1 MKFSDALTLSTRMFK
16 NRPMRTFLTI
26 LGVSVGIGTVL
37 FLVSLGYG
45 LQQVIL
51 NKITTADSLL
61 SLDVSPGV
69 SNLVELSQE
78 NADKM
83 AQISGVVE
91 TSRLA
96 NIQSQITLGDKTAD
110 GAVLAADQSFFRL
123 NGVNID
129 SGKPFESDNSIEAVV
144 SSAALKLFDLTPE
157 QAIGQTIQITL
168 YITSFDGDGVEE
180 VSTVKRPDAYK
191 IVGVIEDENSVFAYL
206 PLKSISDVKVQKFD
220 QLKVKV
226 ASNEIMEN
234 ARSQIMEQGFL
245 VSSLSDTID
254 QANKIFGIVQII
266 LFSFGFV
273 ALLISAIGM
282 FNTMTISLMEK
293 TNEIGI
299 MRSLGIT
306 RRDIKII
313 FFMESG
319 IMGFL
324 GGVGGVLVGLT
335 AGWVVNFGFNL
346 LAKNLGG
353 KALDLF
359 YTPNIFLVFIIAFS
373 GIVGLLTGVFP
384 SIRASKLNPLDALR
398 YK

>member
-1 MKFSDALTLSTRMFK
+1 MTLSTRMFK

-69 SNLVELSQE
+69 SNLVELSQD
-78 NADKM
+78 NVDKM

-91 TSRLA
+91 TGRLA
-96 NIQSQITLGDKTAD
+96 NISSQISLDDKIAD
-110 GAVLAADQSFFRL
+110 GAVLASDHSFFRL
-123 NGVNID
+123 NGVTPNY
-129 SGKPFESDNSIEAVV
+129 GKEFSSDDAMEAVI
-144 SSAALKLFDLTPE
+144 SSAALKLFNLTKE
-157 QAIGQTIQITL
+157 EAIGKQIQLNL
-168 YITSFDGDGVEE
+168 YIVSKNSDGLEE
-180 VSTVKRPDAYK
+180 VNTVKRDGNYA
-191 IVGVIEDENSVFAYL
+191 VTGVIDDENSVFAYI
-206 PLKSISDVKVQKFD
+206 PFKSVSDLKIGKFD

-226 ASNEIMEN
+226 ANNEIMETI
-234 ARSQIMEQGFL
+234 RSQIMEQGFL

-254 QANKIFGIVQII
+254 QANKIFSIIQIV

-273 ALLISAIGM
+273 ALLVTAIGM
-282 FNTMTISLMEK
+282 FNTMTISLLEK

-299 MRSLGIT
+299 MRTLGIT
-306 RRDIKII
+306 GRDIKFI

-324 GGVGGVLVGLT
+324 GGLGGVLVGYL
-335 AGWVVNFGFNL
+335 AGLLVNLAFNL
-346 LAKNLGG
+346 LARNLGG
-353 KALDLF
+353 QSLNLF
-359 YTPNIFLVFIIAFS
+359 YTPSAFIFFIIFFS
-373 GIVGLLTGVFP
+373 TLVGLLTGIFP

>member
-1 MKFSDALTLSTRMFK
+1 MKFSDAFTLSTRMFK

-69 SNLVELSQE
+69 SNLVKLDQA
-78 NADKM
+78 NIDKI
-83 AQISGVVE
+83 AQIEGVAE

-96 NIQSQITLGDKTAD
+96 NLSAQITLDDKTAD
-110 GAVLAADQSFFRL
+110 GAVLAVDQSFFRL
-123 NGVNID
+123 NGVNINYGKEFSSDD
-129 SGKPFESDNSIEAVV
+129 SLEAVI
-144 SSAALKLFDLTPE
+144 SSAALKLFNLSQE
-157 QAIGQTIQITL
+157 EVVGKNIQLTL
-168 YITSFDGDGVEE
+168 YIVSLNAEGFEE
-180 VSTVKRPDAYK
+180 VRTVKREDNYTV
-191 IVGVIEDENSVFAYL
+191 VGVIEDENSVFAYA
-206 PLKSISDVKVQKFD
+206 PLKSISDIQIGQFD
-220 QLKVKV
+220 QLKAKV
-226 ASNEIMEN
+226 AKNEVMEPIRN
-234 ARSQIMEQGFL
+234 QIMEQGFL

-254 QANKIFGIVQII
+254 QANKIFQVIQII

-273 ALLISAIGM
+273 ALLVSAIGM
-282 FNTMTISLMEK
+282 FNTMTISLLEK

-306 RRDIKII
+306 GRDIKKI
-313 FFMESG
+313 FFMESS

-324 GGVGGVLVGLT
+324 GGLGGVAVGYG
-335 AGWVVNFGFNL
+335 AGLIVNLGFNL

-353 KALDLF
+353 KPLELF
-359 YTPNIFLVFIIAFS
+359 YTPSIFIIFIIVFS
-373 GIVGLLTGVFP
+373 TIVGFLTGVFP
-384 SIRASKLNPLDALR
+384 SFRASKLNPLDALR

>member
-1 MKFSDALTLSTRMFK
+1 MKFYDALTLSTRMFK

-26 LGVSVGIGTVL
+26 LGVGVGIGTVL

-69 SNLVELSQE
+69 SSLIELSQE
-78 NADKM
+78 NVDKID
-83 AQISGVVE
+83 QIENVVE

-96 NIQSQITLGDKTAD
+96 NISSQITLNDKIAD
-110 GAVLAADQSFFRL
+110 GFILAADQSFFRL

-129 SGKPFESDNSIEAVV
+129 RGKEFATDDSLETVV
-144 SSAALKLFDLTPE
+144 SSAALKLFDLTE
-157 QAIGQTIQITL
+157 EEVIGKKIQLTL
-168 YITSFDGDGVEE
+168 YIPTINVDGFEE
-180 VSTVKRPDAYK
+180 IKTDKRNDEYT
-191 IVGVIEDENSVFAYL
+191 ITGIIQDENSVFAYI
-206 PLKSISDVKVQKFD
+206 PLQTISDVNISHYD
-220 QLKVKV
+220 ELKVKV
-226 ASNEIMEN
+226 SQNEVMENIRVEIMN
-234 ARSQIMEQGFL
+234 QGFL

-254 QANKIFGIVQII
+254 QANKIFQIIQII

-273 ALLISAIGM
+273 ALLVSAIGM
-282 FNTMTISLMEK
+282 FNTMTISLLEK

-306 RRDIKII
+306 GRDIKKI

-324 GGVGGVLVGLT
+324 GGLGGVIIGYGGGVL
-335 AGWVVNFGFNL
+335 VNFGFNL
-346 LAKNLGG
+346 LAQNLGG
-353 KALDLF
+353 KALSLF
-359 YTPNIFLVFIIAFS
+359 
-373 GIVGLLTGVFP
+373 
-384 SIRASKLNPLDALR
+384 
-398 YK
+398 

>member
-1 MKFSDALTLSTRMFK
+1 MFK

-69 SNLVELSQE
+69 SNLVELSQS
-78 NADKM
+78 NVDKIG
-83 AQISGVVE
+83 QIDGVAE

-96 NIQSQITLGDKTAD
+96 NISAQITLGDKTAD
-110 GAVLAADQSFFRL
+110 GAILAADQSFFRL

-129 SGKPFESDNSIEAVV
+129 YGKAISSDDTLETVV
-144 SSAALKLFDLTPE
+144 SSAALKLFNLTQE
-157 QAIGQTIQITL
+157 EAIGKTIQVTL
-168 YITSFDGDGVEE
+168 YITSINADGFEE
-180 VSTVKRPDAYK
+180 VKTVKRTDNYT
-191 IVGVIEDENSVFAYL
+191 IVGVIADENSVFSYI
-206 PLKSISDVKVQKFD
+206 PLKSISDVSIGKYD
-220 QLKVKV
+220 ELKVKV
-226 ASNEIMEN
+226 AKNDAMDPI
-234 ARSQIMEQGFL
+234 RTQIMEQGFL

-254 QANKIFGIVQII
+254 QANKIFQIIQII

-273 ALLISAIGM
+273 ALLVSAIGM
-282 FNTMTISLMEK
+282 FNTMTISLLEK

-306 RRDIKII
+306 GKDIMKI
-313 FFMESG
+313 FFMESS

-324 GGVGGVLVGLT
+324 GGLGGVIVGFL
-335 AGWVVNFGFNL
+335 AGVLVNFGFNL
-346 LAKNLGG
+346 LASNLGG
-353 KALDLF
+353 KSLQLF
-359 YTPNIFLVFIIAFS
+359 YTPNIFIFFIIFFS
-373 GIVGLLTGVFP
+373 TIVGFLTGVFP
-384 SIRASKLNPLDALR
+384 SYRASKLNPLDALR

>member
-69 SNLVELSQE
+69 SNLVRLSQE
-78 NADKM
+78 NVNK
-83 AQISGVVE
+83 IYEIEGVTE
-91 TSRLA
+91 ISRLA
-96 NIQSQITLGDKTAD
+96 NISSQINLADKTAD
-110 GAVLAADQSFFRL
+110 GSVLAADQSFFRL
-123 NGVNID
+123 NGININYGKEIASND
-129 SGKPFESDNSIEAVV
+129 SLEAVI
-144 SSAALKLFDLTPE
+144 SSAALKLFDLKQE
-157 QAIGQTIQITL
+157 EAIGKTIQVTL
-168 YITSFDGDGVEE
+168 YIVSINSEGFEE
-180 VSTVKRPDAYK
+180 VKTVKREANYTV
-191 IVGVIEDENSVFAYL
+191 VGIIEDENSVFAYI
-206 PLKSISDVKVQKFD
+206 PLKSISEVAISQFD
-220 QLKVKV
+220 QIKVKV
-226 ASNEIMEN
+226 EKNEVMEN
-234 ARSQIMEQGFL
+234 IRSKIMEQGFL

-254 QANKIFGIVQII
+254 QANKIFKIIQII

-273 ALLISAIGM
+273 ALLVSAIGM
-282 FNTMTISLMEK
+282 FNTMTISLLEK

-306 RRDIKII
+306 GKDIKKI
-313 FFMESG
+313 FFMESS

-324 GGVGGVLVGLT
+324 GGVGGVAVGYG
-335 AGWVVNFGFNL
+335 AGLVVNLGFNL

-353 KALDLF
+353 KPLELF
-359 YTPNIFLVFIIAFS
+359 YTPGIFIGFIIFFS
-373 GIVGLLTGVFP
+373 TIVGFLTGVFP
-384 SIRASKLNPLDALR
+384 SYRASKLNPLDALR

>member
-1 MKFSDALTLSTRMFK
+1 MKFNDALTLSTRMFK

-69 SNLVELSQE
+69 SKLVDLSQD
-78 NADKM
+78 NVDK
-83 AQISGVVE
+83 ISKIDGVVE

-96 NIQSQITLGDKTAD
+96 NLSSQITLSDKTAD

-123 NGVNID
+123 NGVSVNYGKEFSSDD
-129 SGKPFESDNSIEAVV
+129 SLETVI
-144 SSAALKLFDLTPE
+144 SSAAIKLFGLPE
-157 QAIGQTIQITL
+157 SEIIGKNIQLTL
-168 YITSFDGDGVEE
+168 YTTSINSEGFEE
-180 VSTVKRPDAYK
+180 VKTVKREDNYTV
-191 IVGVIEDENSVFAYL
+191 VGVIEDENSVFAYI
-206 PLKSISDVKVQKFD
+206 PLKSIVDVNIGKFD

-226 ASNEIMEN
+226 DRNEIME
-234 ARSQIMEQGFL
+234 AVRSQIMDQGFL

-254 QANKIFGIVQII
+254 QTNKIFNIIQII

-273 ALLISAIGM
+273 ALLVSAIGM
-282 FNTMTISLMEK
+282 FNTMTISLLEK

-306 RRDIKII
+306 GKDIKKV

-324 GGVGGVLVGLT
+324 GGLGGVFVGYT
-335 AGWVVNFGFNL
+335 AGKVVNIAFNL
-346 LAKNLGG
+346 LARNLGG
-353 KALDLF
+353 KSLELF
-359 YTPNIFLVFIIAFS
+359 YTPGIFIVLIIFFS
-373 GIVGLLTGVFP
+373 TLVGLLTGVFP
-384 SIRASKLNPLDALR
+384 SYRASKLNPLDALR

>member
-69 SNLVELSQE
+69 SNLVELSQD
-78 NADKM
+78 NVDKM
-83 AQISGVVE
+83 GQIENVVE

-96 NIQSQITLGDKTAD
+96 NISSQITLGDKTAD
-110 GAVLAADQSFFRL
+110 GAILATDQSFFRL
-123 NGVNID
+123 NGVNIN
-129 SGKPFESDNSIEAVV
+129 SGKEFSSDDSYEAVI
-144 SSAALKLFDLTPE
+144 SSAALKLFDLS
-157 QAIGQTIQITL
+157 QADAIGRKVQLTL
-168 YITSFDGDGVEE
+168 YIVTLNAEGFEE
-180 VSTVKRPDAYK
+180 VRTDKRTNDYT
-191 IVGVIEDENSVFAYL
+191 ITGVIEDENSVFAYI
-206 PLKSISDVKVQKFD
+206 PLKSIADVKINKYD

-226 ASNEIMEN
+226 ARNEVMEAIRGEIMN
-234 ARSQIMEQGFL
+234 QGFL

-254 QANKIFGIVQII
+254 QANKIFQVVQII

-273 ALLISAIGM
+273 ALLVSAIGM
-282 FNTMTISLMEK
+282 FNTMTISLLEK

-306 RRDIKII
+306 GRDIKKV

-324 GGVGGVLVGLT
+324 GGLGGVLVGLG
-335 AGWVVNFGFNL
+335 AGVLVNFGFNL
-346 LAKNLGG
+346 LAQNLGG
-353 KALDLF
+353 KALQLF
-359 YTPNIFLVFIIAFS
+359 YTPSVFIFFIIFFS
-373 GIVGLLTGVFP
+373 TIVGLLTGVFP
-384 SIRASKLNPLDALR
+384 SYRASKLNPLDALR